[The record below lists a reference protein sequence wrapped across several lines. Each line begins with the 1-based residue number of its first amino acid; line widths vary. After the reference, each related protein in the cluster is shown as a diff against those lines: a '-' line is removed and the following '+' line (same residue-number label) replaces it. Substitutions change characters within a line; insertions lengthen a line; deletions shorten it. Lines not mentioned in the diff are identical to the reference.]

1 MCSVT
6 PEKNNFIKSRH
17 FQQYFNF
24 YKYLCTVIQWSNL
37 IRIKTSFFFRTS
49 PHNGNVS
56 WKWLQAQFI
65 IWSGWGESRKRPSLL
80 VVEMGIFFPSLISL
94 WVCSAV
100 SAVSTQKQNS
110 VKALCS
116 LGAFFFQQLAPIPP
130 FPLMNWHAGRNIC
143 YYSHFLTACAA
154 WIGSCSGRKQLS
166 GKRGVIRKRNKPWW
180 IISKGRQPLKLIFF
194 VN

>member
-1 MCSVT
+1 MCWAT

-17 FQQYFNF
+17 FQQYFSF
-24 YKYLCTVIQWSNL
+24 YKYHCTIIQWLNL
-37 IRIKTSFFFRTS
+37 ITWTWLKTSFFFRTP

-56 WKWLQAQFI
+56 WKWLRAQFI

-116 LGAFFFQQLAPIPP
+116 LGAFFSTDCSHPP
-130 FPLMNWHAGRNIC
+130 FPPHE
-143 YYSHFLTACAA
+143 LTC
-154 WIGSCSGRKQLS
+154 WKKHMLLF
-166 GKRGVIRKRNKPWW
+166 
-180 IISKGRQPLKLIFF
+180 PLPDSLCCLNRILLREEAVVWKERSD
-194 VN
+194 